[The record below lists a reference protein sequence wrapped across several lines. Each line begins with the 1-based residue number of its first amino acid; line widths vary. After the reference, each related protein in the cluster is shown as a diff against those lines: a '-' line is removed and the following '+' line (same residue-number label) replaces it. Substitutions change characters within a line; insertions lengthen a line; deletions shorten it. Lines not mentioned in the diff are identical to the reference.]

1 MKMQHKYPL
10 IQQLL
15 LCQCSIL
22 NYILSEFSDT
32 IRRTGRKRNVTIFII
47 TVSDQFWMNLALG
60 KIKVKSN

>member
-1 MKMQHKYPL
+1 MKMQHKYSI

-15 LCQCSIL
+15 LWQCSIL
-22 NYILSEFSDT
+22 SYILSESSDT

-47 TVSDQFWMNLALG
+47 AVSDQFWMNLVLG